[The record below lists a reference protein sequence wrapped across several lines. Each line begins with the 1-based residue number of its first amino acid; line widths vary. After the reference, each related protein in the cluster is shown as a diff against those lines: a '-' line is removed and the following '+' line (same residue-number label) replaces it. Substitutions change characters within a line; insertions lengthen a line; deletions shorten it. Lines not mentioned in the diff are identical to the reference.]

1 VKENELSKLREEK
14 MREESSVLSSY
25 TVSKNSEVHYLRR
38 KEKAYLEQQILEDLE
53 KHMSAYWPQ

>member
-1 VKENELSKLREEK
+1 

-38 KEKAYLEQQILEDLE
+38 KEKANLEQQILEDLE
-53 KHMSAYWPQ
+53 KHMSAYWPK